1 MFEPN
6 LPAKKVNAINGLA
19 FETVNKIYL
28 EFDEKFWPNDW
39 LGFSV
44 LWDKLTELRKNLIIY
59 GWKMFLDFINLIT
72 SKKCCVLGLR
82 DQMQEKWK
90 FKAMMK
96 SKRD

>member
-28 EFDEKFWPNDW
+28 EFDEKF
-39 LGFSV
+39 SV
-44 LWDKLTELRKNLIIY
+44 LWDEDKLTELRKNLIIY

-82 DQMQEKWK
+82 DQMQEK
-90 FKAMMK
+90 
-96 SKRD
+96 